1 MIDSKDFQKNIK
13 IAAFITFMITAF
25 FSVGHLQS
33 DEHFQ
38 VLKFAQYKLGKIS
51 ANDLPW
57 EFGEKMRPSIQP

>member
-13 IAAFITFMITAF
+13 IAAFIIFMITAF

-38 VLKFAQYKLGKIS
+38 VLEFA
-51 ANDLPW
+51 
-57 EFGEKMRPSIQP
+57 SI